1 MANRDAGREVI
12 ELKRDGNYLYVCQVR
27 GAEEF
32 RNIGRWK
39 FYYQDG
45 APRITFQNF
54 VVGPGGYGN
63 AKLGFW
69 DIEVDRSWFGSLRLP
84 LDRDLGYY
92 YIKKGG

>member
-1 MANRDAGREVI
+1 MATIFMSVKCAARRNSAILGAGVH
-12 ELKRDGNYLYVCQVR
+12 
-27 GAEEF
+27 
-32 RNIGRWK
+32 
-39 FYYQDG
+39 YQDG